1 MPPKR
6 HPSVADLTQGELR
19 KIIRDEVTVIC
30 DEMKA
35 SLNTEVAEL

>member
-6 HPSVADLTQGELR
+6 QPTVADLTQDELR
-19 KIIRDEVTVIC
+19 KMIRDEVTIIC

-35 SLNTEVAEL
+35 SLNT